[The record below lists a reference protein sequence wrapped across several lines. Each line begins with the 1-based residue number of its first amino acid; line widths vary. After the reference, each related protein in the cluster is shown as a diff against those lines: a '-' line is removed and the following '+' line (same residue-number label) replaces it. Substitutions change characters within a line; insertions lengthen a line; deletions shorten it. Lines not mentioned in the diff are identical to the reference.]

1 MQQLNSTTALTVPEV
16 AKALR
21 VSERHVNRLI
31 SDRRLASVRL
41 GRCRRIRP
49 EALAEFL
56 AAAETVAR

>member
-1 MQQLNSTTALTVPEV
+1 MEQVAVIAALTVPEV

-31 SDRRLASVRL
+31 SDRRLASVRV

-56 AAAETVAR
+56 NAAETVAR